1 MGSSS
6 SRLGSRHHR
15 TPRRPK
21 HSRLLSV
28 LVCGG
33 AGAASS
39 SHSSTLEM
47 DDDPAEVLMTSA
59 QCRNPVSGKFRRSKK
74 ESVVASE
81 AGHGLSIPQ
90 IEQASSSEADFRATE
105 NPPADDISGSV
116 ETNNHC
122 KALCRS
128 KDVISPHQFGIDYRC
143 RDIASTSYEDRLPS
157 GPIPANGRDDL
168 DVAGSVDDTID
179 RNLPQ
184 SCSVVTQACISDS
197 CSDGLSIENH
207 ASELTAIHDFDSG
220 SVSAVSD
227 FPIDFD
233 MQSNDTQDATALGLG
248 FAVSDGEQVLRE
260 ESLLHLDVLSLSP
273 NTLSNSG
280 ADNSN
285 HEARHSS
292 RRLFW
297 DAFSRRS
304 SRRRSDSRTLVFAS
318 EDSDDL
324 GSQDRWLFD
333 FNGEYFDD
341 GVGGGTGTLGSRTNS
356 LNEHHW
362 HSSSEIWERLHSG
375 RRWSD
380 RRSNICPSGR
390 HPNGTC
396 SCESVLMADE
406 SGAHASISRIV
417 MLAEAL
423 FEVLDEIHRQPLSLS
438 LPIVSLPASE
448 SIVNS
453 LPLKNHRKTHT
464 TDDDEEQCYICLA
477 EYEDGD
483 KIRILPCHHEYHM
496 VCVDKWLKEI
506 HGVCP
511 LCRGDVREMDASASN
526 TEIPSL

>member
-6 SRLGSRHHR
+6 SRLGSRHHG

-33 AGAASS
+33 ASS
-39 SHSSTLEM
+39 SHSSTLQM

-59 QCRNPVSGKFRRSKK
+59 QCRNPVSGKFQRSKK
-74 ESVVASE
+74 ESVVSE
-81 AGHGLSIPQ
+81 AEHGFSIPH
-90 IEQASSSEADFRATE
+90 IEQPSSSEADFRGTE
-105 NPPADDISGSV
+105 NSPANDNSGSV
-116 ETNNHC
+116 ETNNHR

-128 KDVISPHQFGIDYRC
+128 KDDCRF
-143 RDIASTSYEDRLPS
+143 RDIASTSFEDWLPS

-168 DVAGSVDDTID
+168 DAASSVDDILD
-179 RNLPQ
+179 RNLPR
-184 SCSVVTQACISDS
+184 SCSVVTQGISDS

-220 SVSAVSD
+220 SVSAASD

-233 MQSNDTQDATALGLG
+233 MQTNDTQDATAFSVG
-248 FAVSDGEQVLRE
+248 FSVSDGEQVLRD

-273 NTLSNSG
+273 NTQSNSG

-341 GVGGGTGTLGSRTNS
+341 GVGGGTGTLGSRTSS

-362 HSSSEIWERLHSG
+362 HSNSEIWERLHSG

-448 SIVNS
+448 SIVDS
-453 LPLKNHRKTHT
+453 LPSKNHRKTHT

-496 VCVDKWLKEI
+496 ICVDKWLKEI

-511 LCRGDVREMDASASN
+511 LCRGDVREMDTSASN

>member
-15 TPRRPK
+15 TPTRPK
-21 HSRLLSV
+21 HSRRLLSA

-33 AGAASS
+33 ASS
-39 SHSSTLEM
+39 SHSSTLQM

-59 QCRNPVSGKFRRSKK
+59 QCRNSVSGKFQRFKK
-74 ESVVASE
+74 ESVAASE
-81 AGHGLSIPQ
+81 AVHGFSIPQ

-105 NPPADDISGSV
+105 NSPVDDNSGSV
-116 ETNNHC
+116 EANNHR
-122 KALCRS
+122 KALCLS
-128 KDVISPHQFGIDYRC
+128 KDVITPHQLGIDYRG

-157 GPIPANGRDDL
+157 GLIPANGRNHL
-168 DVAGSVDDTID
+168 DAASGVDNRID
-179 RNLPQ
+179 RNCPQ
-184 SCSVVTQACISDS
+184 SCSVTTQACISDS

-227 FPIDFD
+227 FPIDFN
-233 MQSNDTQDATALGLG
+233 MQSNDTQDATATSLG
-248 FAVSDGEQVLRE
+248 FAVSDGEQVLRD
-260 ESLLHLDVLSLSP
+260 ESLLHVDVLSLSP

-304 SRRRSDSRTLVFAS
+304 SRRRSDSRTLVFAN
-318 EDSDDL
+318 EDSDDP

-333 FNGEYFDD
+333 FNGEYFGD
-341 GVGGGTGTLGSRTNS
+341 GVGVGTGTLGSRTNS
-356 LNEHHW
+356 INEHQW

-380 RRSNICPSGR
+380 RRSSICPSGR

-396 SCESVLMADE
+396 SCESVLNADE
-406 SGAHASISRIV
+406 GAHASISRIV

-448 SIVNS
+448 SIVDS
-453 LPLKNHRKTHT
+453 LPVKNHKRTQI

-496 VCVDKWLKEI
+496 LCVDKWLKEI
-506 HGVCP
+506 HGICP
-511 LCRGDVREMDASASN
+511 LCRGDVREMDASESN